1 VSDDDAEDRSRHQRQ
16 LEIAARALR
25 EVVAREADGARQL
38 ALAQRQLEAF
48 ADDFRKVLAME
59 RERRRQLECAYED
72 TLHRLAR
79 AAAFRDDE
87 TASHCDRLRHY
98 CAALCRELGMP
109 EEEAERVAAAAP
121 LHDLGKI
128 GVPDAVLLKA
138 GPLDEDEWRQMR
150 RHPAI
155 GASLLRGSSSERIE
169 TARLIAL
176 THHENYDGTGYPQ
189 GLRGDAIPI
198 AGRVVKLADTY
209 DALRARRPYKPALDH
224 DAACRCILEG
234 DGRTSPAHFDPQVL
248 AAFRSIAEEFAR
260 IVERYGDEDA

>member
-1 VSDDDAEDRSRHQRQ
+1 VSDDESEEPSRHQRQ
-16 LEIAARALR
+16 LDIASRALR

-38 ALAQRQLEAF
+38 ALAQRQLTAC

-59 RERRRQLECAYED
+59 RERRRQLESAYED

-87 TASHCDRLRHY
+87 TAYHCDRLRHY

-109 EEEAERVAAAAP
+109 EDESERIAAAAP

-176 THHENYDGTGYPQ
+176 THHESYDGTGYPQ
-189 GLRGDAIPI
+189 GLRGEAIPI

-209 DALRARRPYKPALDH
+209 DALRAKRPYKAALDH

-234 DGRTSPAHFDPQVL
+234 DGRTRPSHFDPQL
-248 AAFRSIAEEFAR
+248 IAAFRALSERFAR
-260 IVERYGDEDA
+260 IVERYGEADG